1 MMIPRIYR
9 HENLQSRGTV
19 RTKKLKL
26 SEWSEL
32 FFQIAALEDA
42 PIAMIESQIVSLV
55 ADIHLRSGRPDVL
68 LSKLLENINRSIL
81 AQWAVFTRAELSA
94 FIGIT
99 QADQV
104 SFSIC
109 ADHRV
114 YLSQED
120 RIINIAD
127 GMAVSDGTFSYVS
140 SGVVHPGDALFVSNI
155 DLLSFLTKDDLAEFN
170 ADQDPAVIEDLI
182 SRETSAEIDCLVFFH
197 PIAESG
203 LGSATLE
210 RLSRWGPSFVTDSWS
225 SVQKGWIYTQDAI
238 RRLEIPTRLANL
250 WGNPKVQEVV
260 NKKEVRVGLYATGMV
275 VAVGLLILITRSLFT
290 TGLSSA
296 VPAEYKAKLIEAEQI
311 LSKSGRDIA
320 NREAFKE
327 SLNKAQSLVFEVRDK
342 NIFANDVNAL
352 LAQISVLKRQLNGIE
367 SYKLSGESVLF
378 WLPKDL
384 KAKNIFE
391 FSKRYFVVTEN
402 GVYGPLL
409 KGSEPKLIKYPDDET
424 YKSASMTSEGVLYVL
439 TFSNRIL
446 KLVKGEFTYAN
457 VEGQANWQ
465 KSSLID
471 SFNGNLYL
479 LSDTGTEVYRHRPSL
494 NGFSSKVAIN
504 SPDWLAQNPYL
515 DFTIENGFFAIKS
528 DLTVDKLFT
537 APAISRQW
545 LVLNKLPDEYRN
557 MSDSQ
562 VRIISSPTANFLY
575 LILNGNIWIFE
586 PDSRNFKD
594 IRSIKYIGQIE
605 VEGAAIESVV
615 ISKDGEIIVLTP
627 TQVGMIKFEVAD
639 SKLRLR

>member
-1 MMIPRIYR
+1 MIIPRIYR
-9 HENLQSRGTV
+9 HENLHGRGTV

-32 FFQIAALEDA
+32 FFQIAALEDG
-42 PIAMIESQIVSLV
+42 PIAMIESQIASLV
-55 ADIHLRSGRPDVL
+55 ADTSLRSGRPDIL

-81 AQWAVFTRAELSA
+81 VQWAVFARAELSA

-99 QADQV
+99 QVDQV
-104 SFSIC
+104 SFSVC

-114 YLSQED
+114 YLSQEE

-155 DLLSFLTKDDLAEFN
+155 DLLSFLTKDDLAEFR

-182 SRETSAEIDCLVFFH
+182 SREMNAEIDCLVFFH
-197 PIAESG
+197 PITESSLSVG
-203 LGSATLE
+203 TLE
-210 RLSRWGPSFVTDSWS
+210 RLSRGGPSFVTDSWS
-225 SVQKGWIYTQDAI
+225 FIKKGWIHARDAVSH
-238 RRLEIPTRLANL
+238 LKIPTRLTNF
-250 WGNPKVQEVV
+250 WEHPEVQKIF
-260 NKKEVRVGLYATGMV
+260 NKKEVRTWIYGVGMV
-275 VAVGLLILITRSLFT
+275 VAIGLLILITRSVFT

-296 VPAEYKAKLIEAEQI
+296 VPAEYKSKLIEAEQI

-352 LAQISVLKRQLNGIE
+352 LVQISMLKRQLNGIE
-367 SYKLSGESVLF
+367 SYRLSGESVLF
-378 WLPKDL
+378 SLPKDI

-409 KGSEPKLIKYPDDET
+409 KGSEPKLIKYPDSET
-424 YKSASMTSEGVLYVL
+424 YKSASMTSDWVLYIL
-439 TFSNRIL
+439 TASNRIL
-446 KLVKGEFTYAN
+446 TLAKSEFVYAN

-465 KSSLID
+465 KSSLIN
-471 SFNGNLYL
+471 SFNGNLYF

-528 DLTVDKLFT
+528 DLTIDKLFT
-537 APAISRQW
+537 IPALSRQW
-545 LVLNKLPDEYRN
+545 LTLNKLPDEYRN
-557 MSDSQ
+557 IRDSQ

-605 VEGAAIESVV
+605 VEGAAIEWVT
-615 ISKDGEIIVLTP
+615 ISKDGEMIVLTQN
-627 TQVGMIKFEVAD
+627 QVGMIKFEVAD